1 LEDEQLKRLTLSDVV
16 SLLAQE
22 VPLSN
27 CDLSGLDLAG
37 LDFSRES
44 FRGSRYDAAEEEED
58 GNV

>member
-1 LEDEQLKRLTLSDVV
+1 LKRLTLSEVV